1 VEGFDSQ
8 MVGFFS
14 TFTAWYTFVGIL
26 DISSVILIR
35 LYSIHIRLCM
45 PRVPLIISFVNL
57 YHKYQVR
64 VDGWRD
70 EEREREREER
80 KCRNRGRRKRERNHL
95 GVTSEPF
102 RN

>member
-1 VEGFDSQ
+1 MEGFDCQ

-26 DISSVILIR
+26 DFSSVILIR

-70 EEREREREER
+70 EERERERGEEMQKQR
-80 KCRNRGRRKRERNHL
+80 EKKEREKSLRGNIR
-95 GVTSEPF
+95 TF
-102 RN
+102 

>member
-1 VEGFDSQ
+1 VEGFDCQ

-26 DISSVILIR
+26 DFSSVILIR

-70 EEREREREER
+70 EERERERGEEMQKQR
-80 KCRNRGRRKRERNHL
+80 EKKEREKSLRGNIR
-95 GVTSEPF
+95 TF
-102 RN
+102 

>member
-1 VEGFDSQ
+1 
-8 MVGFFS
+8 
-14 TFTAWYTFVGIL
+14 
-26 DISSVILIR
+26 
-35 LYSIHIRLCM
+35 M
-45 PRVPLIISFVNL
+45 PRVPLIIYFVNL

-70 EEREREREER
+70 GERERERGEEMQKER
-80 KCRNRGRRKRERNHL
+80 EKKERERNHL

>member
-1 VEGFDSQ
+1 VEGFDCQ
-8 MVGFFS
+8 MLGFSS

-45 PRVPLIISFVNL
+45 PRVPLIISFVYL

-64 VDGWRD
+64 VDEWRD
-70 EEREREREER
+70 EERERERERGEEMQKER
-80 KCRNRGRRKRERNHL
+80 EKREREKSLRGNIR
-95 GVTSEPF
+95 TF
-102 RN
+102 

>member
-1 VEGFDSQ
+1 

-26 DISSVILIR
+26 DFSSVILIR

-70 EEREREREER
+70 GERERGEEMQKQREKKERE
-80 KCRNRGRRKRERNHL
+80 KSLRGNIR
-95 GVTSEPF
+95 TF
-102 RN
+102 

>member
-1 VEGFDSQ
+1 VEGFDCQ

-26 DISSVILIR
+26 DFSSVILIR

-57 YHKYQVR
+57 YHKYQAR

-70 EEREREREER
+70 EERERERGEEMQKQR
-80 KCRNRGRRKRERNHL
+80 EKKEREKSLRGNIR
-95 GVTSEPF
+95 TF
-102 RN
+102 

>member
-1 VEGFDSQ
+1 VEGFDCQ

-70 EEREREREER
+70 EEREREER